1 MYQASRNAL
10 RLSIGLIAAAAAQ
23 QKRTGMSPNLTFAPQ
38 QRSHD
43 LLTEQVLDHPA
54 ITYDVGEGG
63 VVIAVK
69 GELIVSRS
77 ARSDS
82 PRLDLE
88 LRRIAQPTG
97 TLAST
102 ELAPGHQRSRVA
114 DLEIKDP
121 DPNGPAAD
129 IELWRLD
136 DPKHDSIDQARRLAA
151 IARKVHPTF
160 SGIPQPELPA
170 VSPNHACVVAP
181 SFHHCPYGP
190 PYAAPAPAPGFL
202 TPYVPPTAR
211 VVVVD
216 TGYIPLNSDLDAR
229 VTRVQGEMWD
239 VYAAPPAW
247 VPDPP
252 DGTGN
257 RDAAGRLLEIVG
269 HGTFIAGQIA
279 HAAPQVAITAVGQ
292 LDNPAFLDPSGGG
305 NAYPLFASEFSV
317 AHSMLLYGTGD
328 VILCGFAFPTLDD
341 HPSLPIKAALDA
353 VTAPRPGIAIV
364 APAGNSESA
373 IPQWPAA
380 FGEVIGVA
388 ASDRRERARAR
399 FSNWGHWL
407 DCCARGEYV
416 LSTYIDYSGPMEG
429 DPLAAFN
436 GWARWQ
442 GTSFAA
448 PKVAAAIAAAVA
460 ADPGLEPLDAYEN
473 LITGGGGVDVDW
485 ITDHHVTPGVS
496 LPQLKLG

>member
-1 MYQASRNAL
+1 
-10 RLSIGLIAAAAAQ
+10 
-23 QKRTGMSPNLTFAPQ
+23 MSPNRTFAPQ

-54 ITYDVGEGG
+54 ITYDVGAGG

-69 GELIVSRS
+69 GELIVSGS
-77 ARSDS
+77 ARNDS

-88 LRRIAQPTG
+88 LRRIADPTG

-102 ELAPGHQRSRVA
+102 ELASGHQRQVVP
-114 DLEIKDP
+114 DVEIKDP
-121 DPNGPAAD
+121 APDGPAAD
-129 IELWRLD
+129 MELWRLK
-136 DPKHDSIDQARRLAA
+136 DPKLDSIDQARRLLA
-151 IARKVHPTF
+151 IARTVHPTF
-160 SGIPQPELPA
+160 AGVPQPELPA
-170 VSPNHACVVAP
+170 LSPNHACVVSP

-190 PYAAPAPAPGFL
+190 PYPAPAPVPGFL
-202 TPYVPPTAR
+202 TPYVPPKAR

-216 TGYIPLNSDLDAR
+216 TGYIPLNPDLDPR
-229 VTRVQGEMWD
+229 VTPVQGEMWD
-239 VYAAPPAW
+239 VYLPTPAW

-257 RDAAGRLLEIVG
+257 RDSAGKLLEIVG

-292 LDNPAFLDPSGGG
+292 LDNPAFMDPSGGG

-317 AHSMLLYGTGD
+317 AHSMLLYGKGD
-328 VILCGFAFPTLDD
+328 VILCGFAFPTVVN
-341 HPSLPIKAALDA
+341 HPSLPIKAALDVLTRSA
-353 VTAPRPGIAIV
+353 DSRPGLAIV
-364 APAGNSESA
+364 APAGNAESA
-373 IPQWPAA
+373 IPHWPAA
-380 FGEVIGVA
+380 FPEVIGVGA
-388 ASDRRERARAR
+388 TNRRQSARAV
-399 FSNWGHWL
+399 FSNWGRWL

-416 LSTYIDYSGPMEG
+416 VSTYIDYTGAMEG
-429 DPLAAFN
+429 EPHAAFD

-448 PKVAAAIAAAVA
+448 PKVAAAIADAVA
-460 ADPGLEPLDAYEN
+460 TNPSVDPIDAYEN
-473 LITGGGGVDVDW
+473 LITGGGGVVVDW
-485 ITDHHVTPGVS
+485 ITDHHVTPGIS

>member
-1 MYQASRNAL
+1 
-10 RLSIGLIAAAAAQ
+10 
-23 QKRTGMSPNLTFAPQ
+23 MSPNLEFAPQ

-43 LLTEQVLDHPA
+43 LLTEQVLDHRA
-54 ITYDVGEGG
+54 ITYDVSDDG
-63 VVIAVK
+63 VVLAIQ
-69 GELIVSRS
+69 GELIVSAS

-82 PRLDLE
+82 PRLERE
-88 LRRIAQPTG
+88 LLRIAQPSG

-102 ELAPGHQRSRVA
+102 QLARGHQRHAVA
-114 DLEIKDP
+114 GVDIKDP
-121 DPNGPAAD
+121 DANGPAGD
-129 IELWRLD
+129 IELWRLL
-136 DPKHDSIDQARRLAA
+136 DPRHDSIDQARRLAA
-151 IARKVHPTF
+151 IARGVHPTF
-160 SGIPQPELPA
+160 AGIPQPELPP

-181 SFHHCPYGP
+181 GFHHCPYGP
-190 PYAAPAPAPGFL
+190 PYPAPAPAVGFL
-202 TPYVPPTAR
+202 TPPGEAKAR

-216 TGYIPLNSDLDAR
+216 TGYIPLNPDLDPR
-229 VTRVQGEMWD
+229 VTRVHGEMWD
-239 VYAAPPAW
+239 VYATPPAW

-257 RDAAGRLLEIVG
+257 VDASGKLLEVVG

-292 LDNPAFLDPSGGG
+292 LDDPQFMHPSGGG

-328 VILCGFAFPTLDD
+328 VILCGFAFPTIGN

-388 ASDRRERARAR
+388 ASDRRQRARAR
-399 FSNWGHWL
+399 FSNWGCWL
-407 DCCARGEYV
+407 ECCARGEYV
-416 LSTYIDYSGPMEG
+416 RSTYIDYSGPIEG
-429 DPLAAFN
+429 EADTTFT

-448 PKVAAAIAAAVA
+448 PKVAAAIAAAFA
-460 ADPGLEPLDAYEN
+460 ADPSVEPIDAYAN
-473 LITGGGGVDVDW
+473 LITGGGGVAVDW
-485 ITDHHVTPGVS
+485 ITDHHVTAGVS
-496 LPQLKLG
+496 LPQLRLG